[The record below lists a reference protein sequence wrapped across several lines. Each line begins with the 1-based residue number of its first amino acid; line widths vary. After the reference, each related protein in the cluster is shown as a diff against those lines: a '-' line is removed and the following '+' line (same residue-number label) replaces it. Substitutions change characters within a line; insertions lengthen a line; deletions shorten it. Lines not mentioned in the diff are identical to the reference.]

1 MRFYVNESGIYQTMA
16 KYEDDDIYI
25 VESLEIVLLN
35 PYERPYPP
43 LPVLSNDELSNLYS
57 SYEEAVNRF
66 AEFCTQLPLPIFT
79 EKFLWD
85 EDILSYKRFI
95 NIHR

>member
-16 KYEDDDIYI
+16 KYKDNDIYI
-25 VESLEIVLLN
+25 IESLEIVLLN
-35 PYERPYPP
+35 PYERPYLP
-43 LPVLSNDELSNLYS
+43 LTVLTKDELSKLYT
-57 SYEEAVNRF
+57 SYEEALNRF
-66 AEFCTQLPLPIFT
+66 AELCIQLPLPMFT

-85 EDILSYKRFI
+85 EDILSYKRFT